1 MKNVL
6 ETLGAIIF
14 MLLVLVLL
22 STVANA
28 SPNKSEQLS
37 SIDIDEG
44 EDVILGKYIVFHEY
58 NDTVWDNTQ
67 VEIVTASAKTGK
79 EYKQPKVRVPKY
91 GNACRN
97 INKSDLELLKNGIN
111 KIGIVY
117 KNYANGER
125 KITKIITKK

>member
-14 MLLVLVLL
+14 MLLVLALT
-22 STVANA
+22 SAVASA
-28 SPNKSEQLS
+28 SPNKSEQLN
-37 SIDIDEG
+37 G
-44 EDVILGKYIVFHEY
+44 IVFHEY
-58 NDTVWDNTQ
+58 NDTIWDNTQ

-117 KNYANGER
+117 KNYTNGER